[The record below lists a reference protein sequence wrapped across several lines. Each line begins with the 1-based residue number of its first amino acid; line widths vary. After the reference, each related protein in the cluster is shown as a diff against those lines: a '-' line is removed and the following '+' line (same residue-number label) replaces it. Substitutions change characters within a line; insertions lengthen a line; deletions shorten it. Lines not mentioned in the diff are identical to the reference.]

1 MVATLIIRG
10 WSVSLII
17 RFIPERRCTS
27 CNCPLRSLMF
37 PHFGMKVRISYPFSC
52 IACGTVFP
60 ITANSVSGTYGIVSW
75 LMNNTLFAI
84 LFNFCICKGT
94 KNYGEIGIIEL
105 FLDFLASYL
114 AYFHDISFLFD
125 KNVVILHP
133 FSEHN
138 ECRWKFF
145 TR

>member
-1 MVATLIIRG
+1 
-10 WSVSLII
+10 
-17 RFIPERRCTS
+17 
-27 CNCPLRSLMF
+27 
-37 PHFGMKVRISYPFSC
+37 
-52 IACGTVFP
+52 
-60 ITANSVSGTYGIVSW
+60 
-75 LMNNTLFAI
+75 MNNTLFAI

-138 ECRWKFF
+138 ECR
-145 TR
+145 